1 MSACTPPSKQA
12 TVRSEQAFAGA
23 RYDGAAVAFSEAC
36 DLDAHVSDAGVRAK
50 TQRRRAVASAV
61 TQAHD
66 RCGAGLGACLQALA
80 TARTLAVHERA
91 LGEQVEG
98 LLDDASARHSERCLK
113 QGEPRT
119 FESTM
124 VAAGRLAQ
132 HEAAV
137 GTAAHRRRVDGGLG
151 PLADGLDAPRTLEP
165 AMGAG
170 APGWPGAARRPPRA
184 PPPSTRP
191 GAGS

>member
-98 LLDDASARHSERCLK
+98 LLTQRAPQRALPE
-113 QGEPRT
+113 
-119 FESTM
+119 
-124 VAAGRLAQ
+124 AGR
-132 HEAAV
+132 AADV
-137 GTAAHRRRVDGGLG
+137 RVDDGRRG
-151 PLADGLDAPRTLEP
+151 PSRP
-165 AMGAG
+165 A
-170 APGWPGAARRPPRA
+170 
-184 PPPSTRP
+184 
-191 GAGS
+191 